1 MVDWPLWNGQRKLK
15 KADRS
20 SSGGHL
26 GCSSSYNSSEYQN
39 DIKINTQAREQ
50 TLRRTTPKY
59 MKEVLRMFGMWGSQ
73 GETGQKTG
81 SLTSLTCLSS
91 SPTSAVSCSA
101 SEVTENVGDFARG
114 GGGKKVFILS
124 EDPVE
129 AHSGKLWHC
138 QGCGKGFPTKTFFDN
153 HIQGGCQLY
162 QGDLLIPMKKCVWR
176 KQKNMCSFPYGAPG
190 GKAAKQNGFPKKNI

>member
-1 MVDWPLWNGQRKLK
+1 
-15 KADRS
+15 
-20 SSGGHL
+20 
-26 GCSSSYNSSEYQN
+26 
-39 DIKINTQAREQ
+39 
-50 TLRRTTPKY
+50 
-59 MKEVLRMFGMWGSQ
+59 MWGVDLDNP
-73 GETGQKTG
+73 K
-81 SLTSLTCLSS
+81 LYYKD
-91 SPTSAVSCSA
+91 

-162 QGDLLIPMKKCVWR
+162 QGDLLILMKKCIWR

-190 GKAAKQNGFPKKNI
+190 GKAAIQNGFPKKNI